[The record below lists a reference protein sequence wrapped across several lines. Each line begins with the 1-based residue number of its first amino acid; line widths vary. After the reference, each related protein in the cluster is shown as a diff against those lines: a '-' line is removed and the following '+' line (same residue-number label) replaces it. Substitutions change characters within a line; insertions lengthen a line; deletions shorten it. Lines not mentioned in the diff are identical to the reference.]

1 MLVFNKKNLNVQT
14 AIRLSLDYRQI
25 KDRKAM
31 PINIGIFDRLE
42 SRIYT
47 PFIMDKLIANGQTF
61 TDTQQ
66 KKEVPIWTPLLHYL
80 LINYY

>member
-1 MLVFNKKNLNVQT
+1 
-14 AIRLSLDYRQI
+14 
-25 KDRKAM
+25 M

>member
-1 MLVFNKKNLNVQT
+1 MIPMLVFNKKNLNVQT

-42 SRIYT
+42 TRIYT
-47 PFIMDKLIANGQTF
+47 PFIMDKLIANG
-61 TDTQQ
+61 
-66 KKEVPIWTPLLHYL
+66 
-80 LINYY
+80 